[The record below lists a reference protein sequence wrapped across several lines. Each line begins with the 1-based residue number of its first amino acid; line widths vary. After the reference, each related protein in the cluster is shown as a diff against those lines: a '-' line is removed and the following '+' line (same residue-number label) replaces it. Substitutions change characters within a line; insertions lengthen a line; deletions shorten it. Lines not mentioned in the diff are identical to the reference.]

1 MNSTF
6 ETAQIKL
13 MKDYINYDELI
24 NQLIDTKNKELLKSE
39 IEILQL
45 RERQE
50 RIKRDIKR
58 IEQERDLS
66 NLGNYIPYI
75 FVNPINIYNDLTKSK
90 I

>member
-1 MNSTF
+1 V
-6 ETAQIKL
+6 KL
-13 MKDYINYDELI
+13 K
-24 NQLIDTKNKELLKSE
+24 
-39 IEILQL
+39 ILQL

-50 RIKRDIKR
+50 YIKRDIKR

>member
-39 IEILQL
+39 IENLT
-45 RERQE
+45 
-50 RIKRDIKR
+50 IKRKTGIH
-58 IEQERDLS
+58 
-66 NLGNYIPYI
+66 
-75 FVNPINIYNDLTKSK
+75 
-90 I
+90 